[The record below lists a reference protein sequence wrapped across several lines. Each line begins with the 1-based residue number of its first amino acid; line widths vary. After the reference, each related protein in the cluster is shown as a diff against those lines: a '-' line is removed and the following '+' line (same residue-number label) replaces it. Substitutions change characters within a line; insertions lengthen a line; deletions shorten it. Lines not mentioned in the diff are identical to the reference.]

1 MNENMP
7 TDDTQPSVGSTDKK
21 SNLLAIL
28 GIVAVVAIVA
38 FVMIQASSNN
48 TAPTEEIVSPT
59 PASTEVMEEE
69 TPTPTEEEVM
79 EPVEEVVE
87 IDVEAGHFSFSPN
100 EITVKLGQTVRIN
113 LTAADLQHNFSLDE
127 FDVSSEIVAEGE
139 STTVEFLAD
148 QTGEFEFYCNVGSHR
163 AQGQVG
169 TLIIEE

>member
-1 MNENMP
+1 MRWYVVHAYSGFEK
-7 TDDTQPSVGSTDKK
+7 SVAR
-21 SNLLAIL
+21 NLVERIERAGMKDRFGEIL
-28 GIVAVVAIVA
+28 V
-38 FVMIQASSNN
+38 
-48 TAPTEEIVSPT
+48 
-59 PASTEVMEEE
+59 
-69 TPTPTEEEVM
+69 
-79 EPVEEVVE
+79 PVEEVVE
-87 IDVEAGHFSFSPN
+87 IDVEAGNFSFSPN